1 MLYISMALIEREALN
16 ILKKPYRYASLIVLL
31 LFCKERF
38 PKKRGANIC
47 FYILHLQIYF
57 EKKLFFF
64 SIQLLNYNLS
74 L

>member
-1 MLYISMALIEREALN
+1 MALIEREALN

-38 PKKRGANIC
+38 PKKAGRKYMFLYFTSPNL
-47 FYILHLQIYF
+47 FRKKTIL
-57 EKKLFFF
+57 F